1 MAQGSKLI
9 VVGLVGLTLAAIALE
24 STSTAGFGRRGRSV
38 GGVMVDPSGFLRN
51 ATVEETQE
59 LHNLARVALDR
70 PRGDLA
76 EAADLRMVSLRGL
89 QQAILQARREGRSLP
104 DDVAL
109 LAGLQRVAYLFLDPD
124 RQDVILAGPAEPWKL
139 ADDGSIV
146 GAASGGATL
155 RLDDLV
161 VALRS
166 VENARREGISCSIEP
181 TAEGRRRLQK
191 LLSGVQLRPGQN
203 PALLEPAMREA
214 FGPQQVILTGVPHD
228 SRYALT
234 MVAADY
240 QMKRIAMALHDP
252 QVPGLPSYLAMAR
265 NVRHGGGENPRW
277 WLAGDYDAVVRTADG
292 SAWQIRGPGV
302 KVMTEQDLVSA
313 DGQVT
318 ESGRVS
324 PTAARWAEK
333 MTEHYGALSK
343 RMPVFQELRNL
354 MDLTLMATLIRQEG
368 LAEKVNLDLSLLLG
382 ESDTIELAS
391 YPVPKAVAPECSFV
405 RTRGGVI
412 ATASGGVDI
421 NAFQILRDQ
430 TSEDDA
436 AAPLRQQAL
445 AAAQAGRWWWDHH

>member
-1 MAQGSKLI
+1 MTQRSQFLFAGVI
-9 VVGLVGLTLAAIALE
+9 GLTLATTVWQ
-24 STSTAGFGRRGRSV
+24 STSTAQFFGRNRGV
-38 GGVMVDPSGFLRN
+38 GGVTVDPSGFVRN
-51 ATVEETQE
+51 ATIAETKE
-59 LHNLARVALDR
+59 LRNLARVALDR
-70 PRGDLA
+70 PRGELA

-89 QQAILQARREGRSLP
+89 QEAILEARREGRSLP

-109 LAGLQRVAYLFLDPD
+109 LAGLQRVEYLFVDPD
-124 RQDVILAGPAEPWKL
+124 RHDVILAGPAEPWTL
-139 ADDGSIV
+139 AEDGSIV
-146 GAASGGATL
+146 GAVSGGATL

-181 TAEGRRRLQK
+181 TAEGRRRLQN

-214 FGPQQVILTGVPHD
+214 FGPQQVILTGVPRD

-252 QVPGLPSYLAMAR
+252 QVPGLPSYLALAR

-277 WLAGDYDAVVRTADG
+277 WLACDYDAVVRNADG
-292 SAWQIRGPGV
+292 SAWQIRGAGV
-302 KVMTEQDLVSA
+302 KVMTEQDLISA

-368 LAEKVNLDLSLLLG
+368 LAEKANLDLRLLLE

-391 YPVPKAVAPECSFV
+391 YTVPQAVAPECSFV

-421 NAFQILRDQ
+421 NAFQILQDQ

-436 AAPLRQQAL
+436 ATPLRQQAL